1 MPTTHERLETLIAK
15 VRRLPESRQVAVIEA
30 LREITD
36 EPYQLTDEERAI
48 LTAARDEADRGQY
61 LFDAETDDLLN
72 KPWA

>member
-15 VRRLPESRQVAVIEA
+15 VRRLPESRQAAVIEA

-48 LTAARDEADRGQY
+48 LTAARDEADRGQH